1 MNTTSNSKAIKIYA
15 CYNYHFFWW
24 GFFGFFLGE
33 RIVFTFGGGGRI
45 FFSEI
50 HAEIY
55 INEMIFGIFFKII
68 GGKRKWAGVR

>member
-1 MNTTSNSKAIKIYA
+1 MPVTIII
-15 CYNYHFFWW
+15 FLV
-24 GFFGFFLGE
+24 GFFCFVFFLDE
-33 RIVFTFGGGGRI
+33 RIVFAFGGGGRI

-68 GGKRKWAGVR
+68 RGKRKWAGVR